1 MIDNE
6 KKAELSPDMLED
18 VNGGLFIKRLET
30 EDDEEDTDDIAAGE
44 TAAADDLRKRSR
56 TGRRLGR
63 TINKL

>member
-6 KKAELSPDMLED
+6 KKAELSPDLLED

-30 EDDEEDTDDIAAGE
+30 EDEEDTDDIAAGE